1 MKIRNREIVTLTFDE
16 IASFIEVI
24 TTLEEITTDAKHDEE
39 LSEYACSLADD
50 LSEFLN
56 HYTEAD

>member
-16 IASFIEVI
+16 IASFTEVI
-24 TTLEEITTDAKHDEE
+24 TTLEEITANTKYDKE
-39 LSEYACSLADD
+39 LSEYAFSLADD

>member
-1 MKIRNREIVTLTFDE
+1 MKIKNREIVTLTFDE

-24 TTLEEITTDAKHDEE
+24 TTLVEITANTKHDEE
-39 LSEYACSLADD
+39 LIEYASSLADD

-56 HYTEAD
+56 HYTEMD